1 MGTQVSLPIP
11 GYIIYRKPY
20 QWINTEKSNI
30 FMISLQLKLI
40 MPIVKIVN
48 RRGNQKMKWRHII

>member
-1 MGTQVSLPIP
+1 MDTQVSLPIP

-40 MPIVKIVN
+40 MPIVKIVK
-48 RRGNQKMKWRHII
+48 RRGNQKMK